1 MTMVLAPTRRAKAP
15 VYAEVA
21 EVAEVEPVED

>member
-15 VYAEVA
+15 VDA